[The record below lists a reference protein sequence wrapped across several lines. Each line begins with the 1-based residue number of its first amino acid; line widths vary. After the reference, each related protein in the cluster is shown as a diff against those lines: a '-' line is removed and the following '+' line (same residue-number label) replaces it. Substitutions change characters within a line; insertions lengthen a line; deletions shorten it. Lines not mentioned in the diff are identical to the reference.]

1 MSWQTRMS
9 DNHLP
14 DYIRRIAGILCGLTI
29 ALLALAPGARAQVSG
44 YGRSSA
50 PIYGS
55 TGVSATPANPFP
67 PMPGTYAPAHKA
79 MDGTPCISVHPS
91 SHPQTVNPKIMDQIV
106 IVNNVCG
113 QSIKVQ
119 VCYAGSSNCI
129 IVPLNGYQKLQ
140 RVLGIAANSASFRFE
155 YRELY

>member
-1 MSWQTRMS
+1 
-9 DNHLP
+9 
-14 DYIRRIAGILCGLTI
+14 
-29 ALLALAPGARAQVSG
+29 
-44 YGRSSA
+44 
-50 PIYGS
+50 
-55 TGVSATPANPFP
+55 
-67 PMPGTYAPAHKA
+67 MPGTYAPAHKA

>member
-1 MSWQTRMS
+1 MSCRTRMS

-14 DYIRRIAGILCGLTI
+14 GYICRIAGILCGLTI
-29 ALLALAPGARAQVSG
+29 ALPALAPGVRAQVSG

-50 PIYGS
+50 PITAG
-55 TGVSATPANPFP
+55 TGVSAAPTNPFP
-67 PMPGTYAPAHKA
+67 PMQGTYAPAHKA

-91 SHPQTVNPKIMDQIV
+91 SHPQIVNPKIIDQAV
-106 IVNNVCG
+106 IVSNVCG

-119 VCYAGSSNCI
+119 VCYAGNSDCI
-129 IVPLNGYQKLQ
+129 VVSLSGYQKLQ
-140 RVLGIAANSASFRFE
+140 RVLGIGNSNAFRFE

>member
-1 MSWQTRMS
+1 
-9 DNHLP
+9 
-14 DYIRRIAGILCGLTI
+14 
-29 ALLALAPGARAQVSG
+29 
-44 YGRSSA
+44 
-50 PIYGS
+50 
-55 TGVSATPANPFP
+55 
-67 PMPGTYAPAHKA
+67 
-79 MDGTPCISVHPS
+79 
-91 SHPQTVNPKIMDQIV
+91 MDQIV